1 MRPQHPSRASRALA
15 FLIVSLLVIVSLATP
30 SRASYRT
37 DRVGPQ
43 SLSTKTGSV
52 DSSAVDVLSSSEQ
65 PNPAVPDQGIRVFKA
80 AKKGYSGTLTYMLPA
95 SVDVVG
101 ASGLAIDVNYF
112 GDTGTSKRWTFEVR
126 DFARNKWV
134 AVGDTR
140 NAAASAWSPLH
151 FTLSGDFAPYVNA
164 SRQMQVR
171 YSTPTKKLASRLD
184 LAAVS
189 VTTYVE
195 DAPPPVPPPVGGGGS
210 APTDHVSVRS
220 VFKGSFTSS
229 PEAVQYVATVPDFH
243 VLSMGPSK
251 VQSIKN
257 VNPDVEAY
265 YYFKVGGLHGPAT
278 RPPSGDPGWSTVVAE
293 DLLWDGP
300 SGQPVTQTQN
310 DWYYVDIQNPT
321 KRAAWIELLTE
332 QIANVRAQGWDS
344 VFFDNAGLIE
354 PSLINEYPSD
364 YSDAAYYAA
373 VEDVMASIRAAFP
386 GMHIVFNSYSGWA
399 APGQRGLELL
409 DHADGMFFEGFSL
422 KVSGKYF
429 DTARY
434 LQNLDDFASVVAS
447 GRKAVAMDYLPT
459 TDIPRRLWSLASY
472 LLVNGPTA
480 YHYLAGTDTQSELQ
494 QYPEDQLDIGE
505 PTADAV
511 VRSDG
516 LVVRTYE
523 TATVVVNPST
533 KSVGY
538 PLGSGT
544 FQQLALSGGG
554 DFPNAGSATWVPLAG
569 STASL
574 GPNTAVIVRRA
585 P

>member
-1 MRPQHPSRASRALA
+1 MRSPRTSRPSRVFQLA
-15 FLIVSLLVIVSLATP
+15 FSMLLASFAFTAT
-30 SRASYRT
+30 AIAAYRT
-37 DRVGPQ
+37 DKVGPQ
-43 SLSTKTGSV
+43 SLATKTGSV

-65 PNPAVPDQGIRVFKA
+65 PNPAVPDQGVRAFKG
-80 AKKGYSGTLTYMLPA
+80 AKKGYSGTLTYVVPA
-95 SVDVVG
+95 NVDVVA
-101 ASGLAIDVNYF
+101 ASGLAVDVNYL
-112 GDTGTSKRWTFEVR
+112 GDSGSSKRWTFELR

-134 AVGDTR
+134 VVGDTR
-140 NAAASAWSPLH
+140 AATSNAWSALH
-151 FTLSGDFAPYVNA
+151 FTVSGDFSPYVNA
-164 SRQMQVR
+164 SRQMQLR

-184 LAAVS
+184 LAAIS

-195 DAPPPVPPPVGGGGS
+195 DAPPPVGGGS
-210 APTDHVSVRS
+210 APTDHSSVRS

-229 PEAVQYVATVPDFH
+229 PEAIQYVATVPDFH

-251 VQSIKN
+251 VQSIKSA
-257 VNPDVEAY
+257 NPDVEAY

-278 RPPSGDPGWSTVVAE
+278 RPPSGDPGWDTVVSE

-300 SGQPVTQTQN
+300 SGKPVTQTQN
-310 DWYYVDIQNPT
+310 GWYYVDIQNPS
-321 KRAAWIELLTE
+321 KRAAWIAVLTE
-332 QIANVRAQGWDS
+332 QIASVRAQGWDS
-344 VFFDNAGLIE
+344 VFFDNAGVIE
-354 PSLINEYPSD
+354 PSLINEYPAD

-373 VEDVMASIRAAFP
+373 VDEILAAIRAAFP

-447 GRKAVAMDYLPT
+447 GRKAIAMDYLAT
-459 TDIPRRLWSLASY
+459 TDIPRRTWSLASY

-480 YHYLAGTDTQSELQ
+480 YHYLAGTDADSELQ

-511 VRSDG
+511 VRGDG
-516 LVVRTYE
+516 LVVRAYDG
-523 TATVVVNPST
+523 ATVIVNPST
-533 KSVGY
+533 KTVSY
-538 PLGSGT
+538 PLGTGS
-544 FQQLALSGGG
+544 FQQLVLSGGG
-554 DFPNAGSATWVPLAG
+554 DFPNPGSATWTALAG
-569 STASL
+569 NTASL
-574 GPNTAVIVRRA
+574 AANTALIVRRA